1 MTVSTF
7 KEFETLKDAE
17 DFILKQFE
25 NGEDEVFL
33 YNEYDDEYY
42 VFLDDSDLE
51 DYLKTNYEE
60 NGYESSFEIHMHGL
74 NIYIYVT
81 EKEKDEWV
89 GRYKNAELA
98 FEKERIYKKK
108 IGADAEYEMS
118 VSLSYY

>member
-7 KEFETLKDAE
+7 EEFETLKDAE

-25 NGEDEVFL
+25 NDEDEVFL

-42 VFLDDSDLE
+42 VFLSDSDLE

-81 EKEKDEWV
+81 EKEKDAWV

-98 FEKERIYKKK
+98 FEKEKIYKKK
-108 IGADAEYEMS
+108 ISADAEYEMS

>member
-1 MTVSTF
+1 MTTIE
-7 KEFETLKDAE
+7 EFQTLKDAE
-17 DFILKQFE
+17 NFILKQFE
-25 NGEDEVFL
+25 DGEDEVFL

-60 NGYESSFEIHMHGL
+60 NGYESDFDIHMRGL
-74 NIYIYVT
+74 NIFVYIT
-81 EKEKDEWV
+81 EKEKDSWV
-89 GRYKNAELA
+89 SRYKNAELA
-98 FEKERIYKKK
+98 FEKEKIYKKK